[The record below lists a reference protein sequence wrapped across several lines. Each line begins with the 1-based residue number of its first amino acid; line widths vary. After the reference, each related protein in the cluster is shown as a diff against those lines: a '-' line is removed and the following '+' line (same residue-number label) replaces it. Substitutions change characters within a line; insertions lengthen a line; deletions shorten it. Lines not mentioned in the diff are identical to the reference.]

1 MVILF
6 TPRHLSSYNATFTLS
21 AKNKNDKFS
30 ILQHEFHLDQVELI
44 YFSKHTKAGDKT
56 ATATELHLT
65 GSGTSGSKQN
75 RGVFD

>member
-1 MVILF
+1 MKMVILF

-44 YFSKHTKAGDKT
+44 YFSKHTKGGRQHR
-56 ATATELHLT
+56 ESHR
-65 GSGTSGSKQN
+65 TS
-75 RGVFD
+75 FDWIWDIQE